1 MPKPSEHQP
10 SERADRTRPRGRRG
24 ALWGASAAAVVCAG
38 VVLGG
43 CGGDGGPGGGFAAVG
58 PAGGGAT
65 TGMDAAPTGGVRF
78 IPLDGPPSNSPTGEG
93 SPRPAGSSAAPAV
106 PGPTTAPAAPSG
118 TPAPSVPPRTEPGPA
133 QSPVPPRPSAPAPT
147 PDPAALTTGTPVR
160 AATDLRWCE
169 DVTLDFHNSGGTAVR
184 SGTVVF
190 GTHVI
195 GALGIDWATVDS
207 TVPLPTP
214 IAPGTRKRR
223 TWTVCVDS
231 WRVPLGMHVE
241 TRDVSVRW
249 E

>member
-1 MPKPSEHQP
+1 MC
-10 SERADRTRPRGRRG
+10 T
-24 ALWGASAAAVVCAG
+24 G

-43 CGGDGGPGGGFAAVG
+43 CGGDGGPGDGFAAVG

-65 TGMDAAPTGGVRF
+65 TGVHATPTGGVRF
-78 IPLDGPPSNSPTGEG
+78 IPLDGSPSPDPPSNSPTGEG
-93 SPRPAGSSAAPAV
+93 SPRPAAVPSPSGTSATATV
-106 PGPTTAPAAPSG
+106 PGPTTTPVGPSG
-118 TPAPSVPPRTEPGPA
+118 TPAPSVPPMTEPGPA
-133 QSPVPPRPSAPAPT
+133 QSPVPSRPPAPA
-147 PDPAALTTGTPVR
+147 PAALTTGTPVR
-160 AATDLRWCE
+160 AATDRRWCE

-184 SGTVVF
+184 SGTVAF

-214 IAPGTRKRR
+214 IAPGARKRR

-231 WRVPLGMHVE
+231 WRVPLGMRVE
-241 TRDVSVRW
+241 TREVSVRW